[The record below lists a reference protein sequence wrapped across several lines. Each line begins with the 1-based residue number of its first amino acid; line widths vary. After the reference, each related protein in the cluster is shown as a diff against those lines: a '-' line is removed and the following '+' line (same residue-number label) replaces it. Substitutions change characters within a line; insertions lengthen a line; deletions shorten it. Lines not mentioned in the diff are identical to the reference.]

1 MRRLA
6 AVLALPAALAACAN
20 QNPLEVTV
28 SRCPALAVAGHT
40 GTLTRFA
47 GGERDVDDVAFN
59 AIITDLKIDCRQGE
73 SVAGRV
79 TFNLVATRG
88 PALASPALASQDIT
102 LPYFVAI
109 LRDNNQVVTKKV
121 FETTLRFDPGQER
134 AGTREVIVHR
144 LPDITRARRYDYELL
159 VGFQLS
165 PDELAY
171 NVLR

>member
-28 SRCPALAVAGHT
+28 SR
-40 GTLTRFA
+40 
-47 GGERDVDDVAFN
+47 
-59 AIITDLKIDCRQGE
+59 
-73 SVAGRV
+73 
-79 TFNLVATRG
+79 G
-88 PALASPALASQDIT
+88 PALAAPALASQDIT
-102 LPYFVAI
+102 LAYFVAI

-134 AGTREVIVHR
+134 TGTREVIVHR

>member
-40 GTLTRFA
+40 GTLTRFT
-47 GGERDVDDVAFN
+47 GSERDVDDVAFN

-88 PALASPALASQDIT
+88 PALAAQDVT

-121 FETTLRFDPGQER
+121 FETTLRFEPGQER
-134 AGTREVIVHR
+134 TGTREVIVHR